1 MNVSRFKKPNSW
13 MLHVF
18 VLDAITAL
26 TMAISSGIITIN
38 KKIRIQTNFNWDWE
52 LFQED
57 LDLLDVPTYA

>member
-1 MNVSRFKKPNSW
+1 MNVSHFKKPNWW
-13 MLHVF
+13 MLHVL

-26 TMAISSGIITIN
+26 TMAISSGTITIN